1 MVGNINQFMTQ
12 ARIKP
17 HFVTGRPGGFSIS
30 EIVPGGLFEKIGLRN
45 QDVIKKV
52 NGQPVNKPEEIF
64 QAYSQLI
71 RDSNI
76 ELEIERNHQSEV
88 LRYEIR

>member
-1 MVGNINQFMTQ
+1 
-12 ARIKP
+12 
-17 HFVTGRPGGFSIS
+17 
-30 EIVPGGLFEKIGLRN
+30 
-45 QDVIKKV
+45 
-52 NGQPVNKPEEIF
+52 EEIF